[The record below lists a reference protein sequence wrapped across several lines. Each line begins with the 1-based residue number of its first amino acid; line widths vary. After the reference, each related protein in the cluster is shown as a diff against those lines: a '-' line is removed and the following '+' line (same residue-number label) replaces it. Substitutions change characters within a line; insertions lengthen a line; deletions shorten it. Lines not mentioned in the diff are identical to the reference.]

1 MPPLGGESW
10 KLAPGSLQPSLA
22 RLFPLLIL
30 FLYSLTAINQSREN
44 NYMPS
49 PGSPPSESA
58 NLRGVLGTP
67 DTDSKILSDYTYK
80 IATVNKMAI
89 KICFRL
95 AQVLERFYSLLAST
109 KISSKQPDL
118 GLSNEYF

>member
-95 AQVLERFYSLLAST
+95 A
-109 KISSKQPDL
+109 
-118 GLSNEYF
+118 